1 MPVYG
6 GSPPISQSI
15 LDRLNKKQSEA
26 HRRVEQFH
34 DGKWPR
40 YQIDADYTDK
50 YRSNHKVQKRIIN
63 HS

>member
-6 GSPPISQSI
+6 GKPPISQSI
-15 LDRLNKKQSEA
+15 LDRLNRKQSEA

-34 DGKWPR
+34 DGKWVR
-40 YQIDADYTDK
+40 DQFDADRTVK
-50 YRSNHKVQKRIIN
+50 LSNHKVQKRIIN